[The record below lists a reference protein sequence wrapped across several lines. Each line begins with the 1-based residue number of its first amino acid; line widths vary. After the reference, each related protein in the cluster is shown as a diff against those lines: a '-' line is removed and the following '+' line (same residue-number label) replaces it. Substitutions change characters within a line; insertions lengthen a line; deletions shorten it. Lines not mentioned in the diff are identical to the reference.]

1 MFLNRYFHKKRIDS
15 IKKEDILLI
24 PVALIHFSCGSK
36 QKMDHKM
43 TPYGSEQR
51 HEIDQ
56 RVITTLKKTIK
67 QKFLSQSL

>member
-1 MFLNRYFHKKRIDS
+1 MLLNRYFHKKRIDS
-15 IKKEDILLI
+15 IKKEDNLLI
-24 PVALIHFSCGSK
+24 PAALIHFSCGSK

-43 TPYGSEQR
+43 MPYTSEQR

-56 RVITTLKKTIK
+56 RVITTLKKTIT